1 MVLGA
6 TITNM
11 LPKMYQKKTRIGR
24 PTKNRLHI
32 FFDERAK
39 AFSRWDE
46 IQEPLDFPGC
56 EEFIN

>member
-1 MVLGA
+1 
-6 TITNM
+6 
-11 LPKMYQKKTRIGR
+11 MYQKKTRIGR